1 MSSLLDIKNK
11 IKNQNKALADK
22 DSADEAAIEK
32 FANEAEDGQREPV
45 KETKEP
51 LYPWEQFDSSPKA
64 KATRHIQFPVTE
76 YELAVWNW
84 VVENDPHERSG
95 RKLGRKLFRE
105 KVLQKFLDEL
115 DKD

>member
-1 MSSLLDIKNK
+1 MSSLLDIKDK

-22 DSADEAAIEK
+22 NAVDESAIEK
-32 FANEAEDGQREPV
+32 FANAAADGQ
-45 KETKEP
+45 KEP
-51 LYPWEQFDSSPKA
+51 APQESESHYPWEQFDSSPKA

-84 VVENDPHERSG
+84 IVDNDPHERSG

-115 DKD
+115 NKD